1 MTAMHWLTTYCSNAQ
16 FILKVDDDIIV
27 NTFLLLRHL
36 KSMVEHKEIG
46 KRTVMCH
53 VNRHM
58 KVIRRKT
65 SKWYVSPEE
74 YSKNY
79 YYKYCSGSGKTLF
92 KKYSQN
98 LGKND
103 IN

>member
-1 MTAMHWLTTYCSNAQ
+1 MKWIATYCNAQ

-36 KSMVEHKEIG
+36 KSMVDHKEID

-53 VNRHM
+53 INRHM

-74 YSKNY
+74 YSKSY
-79 YYKYCSGSGKTLF
+79 YYKYCSGSGKTYYKIKF
-92 KKYSQN
+92 IHRI
-98 LGKND
+98 LGKC
-103 IN
+103 

>member
-1 MTAMHWLTTYCSNAQ
+1 M
-16 FILKVDDDIIV
+16 VD
-27 NTFLLLRHL
+27 
-36 KSMVEHKEIG
+36 HKEID

-92 KKYSQN
+92 KIYSQN
-98 LGKND
+98 LGKMISTN
-103 IN
+103 ILKGFATYLSVVLTFY